1 MLLHCQRWIGLSLLN
16 FSDLCPYLTMTS
28 TISWRSPSNEANS
41 CHWRWARHF
50 LLNFRVTEGILFY
63 FLEKK
68 MALKLEGKKGQ
79 TKIQIFKARRYP
91 YILKICKVQN
101 VAHKCTQHCSLSYL
115 HNVGHTLSQRILV
128 SSCFPLALPSFNDQF
143 TW

>member
-1 MLLHCQRWIGLSLLN
+1 
-16 FSDLCPYLTMTS
+16 
-28 TISWRSPSNEANS
+28 
-41 CHWRWARHF
+41 
-50 LLNFRVTEGILFY
+50 
-63 FLEKK
+63 

-79 TKIQIFKARRYP
+79 TKVQIFKARRYP

-143 TW
+143 T